1 MLCFV
6 LGKALYSHNTSL
18 SPTGESVGSGRLL
31 GKIYVGGGGGV
42 EDLGSLNDFQGG
54 RRGNQSS

>member
-18 SPTGESVGSGRLL
+18 SPGESVGSGRLL
-31 GKIYVGGGGGV
+31 GKIYVGGGGGGV
-42 EDLGSLNDFQGG
+42 GASYKQWIGILFVKY
-54 RRGNQSS
+54 

>member
-31 GKIYVGGGGGV
+31 GKIYVGGRGGV
-42 EDLGSLNDFQGG
+42 GASYKQWIGILFVKY
-54 RRGNQSS
+54 

>member
-31 GKIYVGGGGGV
+31 GKIYVGGVGV
-42 EDLGSLNDFQGG
+42 GASYKQWIGILFVKY
-54 RRGNQSS
+54 